1 MEYKVKNVM
10 EYVVANK
17 LEKLEPT
24 LKCCKCKQCTSD
36 IVAYVLNRI
45 PAKYVA
51 SEKGELFSKIIEF
64 DKEFEHELL
73 ILIAQAAEVVRENPL
88 HDKAE

>member
-10 EYVVANK
+10 EYVVEKK
-17 LEKLEPT
+17 LEQLAPT
-24 LKCCKCKQCTSD
+24 LNCCKCQQCMSD

-45 PAKYVA
+45 PAKYVSSA
-51 SEKGELFSKIIEF
+51 RGELFCKIIEF
-64 DKEFEHELL
+64 DQEFEHELV
-73 ILIAQAAEVVRENPL
+73 ILVAKAAEIVRENPL